1 MILWVAVHMAHN
13 AGGFKVIHAGMVSE
27 AENSTGDEGL
37 AAWAGRPGRPC
48 ATIACRKISQMAN
61 FAHYLDRL
69 PLKHTFFQP
78 KI

>member
-1 MILWVAVHMAHN
+1 MILWVAVHMAHK

-37 AAWAGRPGRPC
+37 AGRVASEGRC
-48 ATIACRKISQMAN
+48 LRTGTFCRKIRQTAD

-69 PLKHTFFQP
+69 PPKHTFF
-78 KI
+78 